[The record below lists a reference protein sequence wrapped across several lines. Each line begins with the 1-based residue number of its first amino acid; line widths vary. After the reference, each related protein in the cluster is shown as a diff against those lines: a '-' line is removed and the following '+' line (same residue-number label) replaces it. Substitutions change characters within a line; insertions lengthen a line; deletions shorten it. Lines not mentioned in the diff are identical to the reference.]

1 MAVGVRDA
9 FTGTSSADTFTVE
22 ADTTFSSSAVAVNR
36 YTGERVSVAGYNR
49 SYDTYDL
56 GGAADTLAG
65 SAGNDAFFFSTAGSA
80 RTDANGASVA
90 SSAHFTSVNIFVL
103 GQGGDLLDLTAGSGG
118 ADSYATGAT
127 AYGDSSGPV
136 GSGAFGADVL
146 WGGAGADTIYGD
158 ADTAEGTAACGDDR
172 LEGGAAGDSLRGDA
186 FTLQGTAAGGDDALS
201 GGAGNDTI
209 RGDATNV
216 LDSAACG
223 DDVITGGAGNDNL
236 AGDAATYTLHDGAR
250 GSDAFVFGAG
260 SGQDTIVDF
269 QPDSAAGG
277 VRDVIRVSTAAY
289 GHDAFADLTITGT
302 TSAVVSL
309 NGSTDQI
316 TLTDVAP
323 GSLTAA
329 DFEFIA

>member
-118 ADSYATGAT
+118 ADSYATGVT

-146 WGGAGADTIYGD
+146 WAGRAPTPSTATPTPPRGRPPAATTAWKAARPATRCGATRSPCRARPR
-158 ADTAEGTAACGDDR
+158 AGTTR
-172 LEGGAAGDSLRGDA
+172 SRAGP
-186 FTLQGTAAGGDDALS
+186 GT
-201 GGAGNDTI
+201 T
-209 RGDATNV
+209 R
-216 LDSAACG
+216 SAATPPTCS
-223 DDVITGGAGNDNL
+223 IPRP
-236 AGDAATYTLHDGAR
+236 AATT
-250 GSDAFVFGAG
+250 
-260 SGQDTIVDF
+260 
-269 QPDSAAGG
+269 
-277 VRDVIRVSTAAY
+277 
-289 GHDAFADLTITGT
+289 
-302 TSAVVSL
+302 
-309 NGSTDQI
+309 
-316 TLTDVAP
+316 
-323 GSLTAA
+323 
-329 DFEFIA
+329 